1 MELLTAFCETP
12 ARHDRAR
19 SLGGERGAPRL
30 ESMCMQS
37 AKTFGAGLC
46 VFGLVLCSQAMRH
59 HTYLAMEVRLCVR
72 VDVWLA
78 LFIFLSLS
86 LSLSLT
92 RSLSLSL

>member
-1 MELLTAFCETP
+1 MK
-12 ARHDRAR
+12 
-19 SLGGERGAPRL
+19 
-30 ESMCMQS
+30 S

-46 VFGLVLCSQAMRH
+46 VFGLVLCSHAMRH
-59 HTYLAMEVRLCVR
+59 HKYLAMEVRLCVR

-92 RSLSLSL
+92 RSLSLSLSLVVSVCLSHIYRDV

>member
-1 MELLTAFCETP
+1 M
-12 ARHDRAR
+12 
-19 SLGGERGAPRL
+19 GGAPRL
-30 ESMCMQS
+30 KPLCMKN

-78 LFIFLSLS
+78 LLSSYLFPSPSLSHALSLP
-86 LSLSLT
+86 LSLVVSVC
-92 RSLSLSL
+92 LSHIYRDV

>member
-1 MELLTAFCETP
+1 MELLTACCATP
-12 ARHDRAR
+12 AGYTCAR
-19 SLGGERGAPRL
+19 SLGGGRGAPRL
-30 ESMCMQS
+30 KPLCMKN

-92 RSLSLSL
+92 RSLSISL